1 MLKIINGYKLYYNIG
16 KRQEKV
22 STIKKKIRTA
32 FSLFLFLSFTGCT
45 IMAVGVYKNSFDR
58 VEQADDNE
66 FSLSFNWRDIDHS
79 KYHREE
85 IFFSS
90 GKNRLQGFI
99 YGGSNENGLIVIS
112 GGLGATADDYLP
124 MIMFFVDNGWRVFAF
139 NNTGVAGSEGNST
152 RGLTQSV
159 IDLNSALNFI
169 NNSAEF
175 HGLPVMLV
183 GHSWGGYAVC
193 AVLNYDHRINAV
205 ASFAGYNNGRNVYDD
220 FGYKAVGLRYY
231 MLFPHFRVIQR
242 FYFGRAVAFTAVD
255 GINRSNIPVMIIHA
269 SNDDQ
274 MPATTT
280 SIYAHRDRIYNPYAE
295 IIYLDGDDATG
306 HIYVFY
312 SKNQREYMD
321 WLAESWETYQ
331 IEHENASRFKW
342 ADEINFDRVLANE
355 LNIELM
361 NRINNLFISS
371 K

>member
-1 MLKIINGYKLYYNIG
+1 MEEQMNK
-16 KRQEKV
+16 
-22 STIKKKIRTA
+22 IKKRIIIA
-32 FSLFLFLSFTGCT
+32 IYLSLFFSFTGCT
-45 IMAVGVYKNSFDR
+45 IIAVRVYSNFFDR
-58 VEQADDNE
+58 IEKPNDNE
-66 FSLSFNWRDIDHS
+66 FSLSFYWKDIDQS
-79 KYHREE
+79 IYNREE

-90 GKNRLQGFI
+90 GKNRLQGFV

-139 NNTGVAGSEGNST
+139 NNTGVAGSEGKST

-159 IDLNSALNFI
+159 IDLDAALTFIENST
-169 NNSAEF
+169 EF
-175 HGLPVMLV
+175 NGLSIMLV

-205 ASFAGYNNGRNVYDD
+205 ASFAGYNNGRDVYDD
-220 FGYKAVGLRYY
+220 FGTKAVGLRYY

-242 FYFGRAVAFTAVD
+242 FHFGRAVALNAVD
-255 GINRSNIPVMIIHA
+255 GINKANIPVMIVHA

-280 SIYAHRDRIYNPYAE
+280 SIYAYRNRISNPFTE
-295 IIYLDGDDATG
+295 VIFLDGDDATG

-312 SKNQREYMD
+312 SKNQREYRD
-321 WLAESWETYQ
+321 FLIKSWKAYQ
-331 IEHENASRFKW
+331 MEHENVSRFQW
-342 ADEINFDRVLANE
+342 AQEINFEKVLANE
-355 LNIELM
+355 LNMELM
-361 NRINNLFISS
+361 NTINNFFSNFKETEENCNRNI